1 MGREYILEGPED
13 SKVGEWFGEIKYP
26 PFLDFENA
34 RFFGKAVCMR
44 GSNQTI
50 SLNTTTYPGGTTGA
64 FHGFLFELGK
74 DKWNVKKVDEKIS
87 VSPEHQQY
95 WQITLGQKEALEH
108 KIKQALMT
116 ISNSIADLELVM
128 MDFNRYKT
136 YKEYLEDLN
145 SKDPEKKRTAELTL
159 KSIFVDQVDYHA
171 GGEGQGPGRFSM
183 AFMRN
188 NNILPTIVQDFLEM
202 ESLEDLK
209 TGKLKNIPKVEKNVL
224 ESKWRAYQD
233 WLNIFRSNVERRLKE
248 LEVLVRS
255 REKTIEEMREWVK
268 PIIARYK
275 MLNDALEYPGERAA
289 EFSSK
294 IRLAG
299 NMYALYQSTFWIY
312 KPFPLFEE
320 FPAPGELK
328 AKDMNLIHP
337 LKDGWSLDHLVL
349 NYNIGL
355 SVKFPWI
362 TEEWVRNLT
371 GAILKELKWEGR
383 YYMLYSFMVVN
394 FIRCN
399 LRYAN
404 GAEIED
410 AVWIVTNWTTS
421 TNVIWTKLLEG
432 FALERELEIYMDDI
446 LGLKHKIEGRPVIF
460 YKKKNGKYFIMQDHL
475 NALKKFIFSVDGDE
489 FEIGEKKLVF
499 SSKKDMEKEF
509 PPKKFNLKKVDKE
522 VGLGEKARDFFR
534 FFGIDLRWRRI
545 NSPYSMV
552 AKDFGNKNILKPQGK
567 RFRSVVDKLIK
578 RMKIGTIVKSP

>member
-1 MGREYILEGPED
+1 
-13 SKVGEWFGEIKYP
+13 
-26 PFLDFENA
+26 
-34 RFFGKAVCMR
+34 
-44 GSNQTI
+44 
-50 SLNTTTYPGGTTGA
+50 
-64 FHGFLFELGK
+64 
-74 DKWNVKKVDEKIS
+74 
-87 VSPEHQQY
+87 
-95 WQITLGQKEALEH
+95 
-108 KIKQALMT
+108 
-116 ISNSIADLELVM
+116 
-128 MDFNRYKT
+128 
-136 YKEYLEDLN
+136 
-145 SKDPEKKRTAELTL
+145 
-159 KSIFVDQVDYHA
+159 
-171 GGEGQGPGRFSM
+171 
-183 AFMRN
+183 
-188 NNILPTIVQDFLEM
+188 
-202 ESLEDLK
+202 
-209 TGKLKNIPKVEKNVL
+209 
-224 ESKWRAYQD
+224 
-233 WLNIFRSNVERRLKE
+233 
-248 LEVLVRS
+248 
-255 REKTIEEMREWVK
+255 
-268 PIIARYK
+268 
-275 MLNDALEYPGERAA
+275 
-289 EFSSK
+289 
-294 IRLAG
+294 
-299 NMYALYQSTFWIY
+299 
-312 KPFPLFEE
+312 
-320 FPAPGELK
+320 
-328 AKDMNLIHP
+328 
-337 LKDGWSLDHLVL
+337 L